1 MGTSQSNLSAKSESS
16 ANQWWAVAVVCP
28 LALEDSVYWQFEQL
42 GCQGTVSERQG
53 DSPEERLGQRCTV
66 TAYFLSSQ
74 FQPSDFA
81 GLKDSLLKGS
91 SLEGKAAALPSNLHV
106 SWHLINEEDWARS
119 WKTHWQA
126 EKIGD
131 RLLINPAWMTPPPT
145 ERTILTLDPGSAFGT
160 GAHATTQ
167 LCLKALEKQ
176 ALTSAT
182 IADIG
187 CGSGILSIVSLLYGA
202 AQAYATDVDPL
213 AVKSTRA
220 NADLNQIPS
229 EKLQVQLGS
238 LPEAIAMAAGPVDGI
253 VCNILA
259 EIIVELII
267 PHLSE
272 LAGPNTWGILSGI
285 LTRKS
290 DWVEEH
296 LSAHGWQVI
305 GITQQ
310 DEWCAMTIRLAS

>member
-1 MGTSQSNLSAKSESS
+1 MGISQSSSPAKPDLS
-16 ANQWWAVAVVCP
+16 ANQWWEVAIICP

-42 GCQGTVSERQG
+42 GCQGTVSQRQG
-53 DSPEERLGQRCTV
+53 NRCTV

-91 SLEGKAAALPSNLHV
+91 SLQNKATVPPNV
-106 SWHLINEEDWARS
+106 QISWHLIDEEDWARS

-176 ALTSAT
+176 KLTGAT

-202 AQAYATDVDPL
+202 EQAYAADVDPL

-220 NADLNQIPS
+220 NADLNEIPS

-238 LPEAIAMAAGPVDGI
+238 LPEAIAMSAGPVDGI

-272 LAGPNTWGILSGI
+272 LARPNTWAILSGI

-296 LSAHGWQVI
+296 LSDRGWQVTD
-305 GITQQ
+305 ITQQ